1 VTLRAMSG
9 MTPSPIIV
17 DLFTQDLHVESH
29 GILRADQRRMTAGVD
44 ADWRS
49 AIFHAETNDDVHAD
63 HWEMHPLADEA
74 VCCLRG
80 ATRIY
85 VRAVKPGTPD
95 ELVPLLPCQAAIVP
109 RGRWHRLEVD
119 EPTDL
124 LALTV
129 RRGTQFE
136 KRDDQP
142 RTRNQPAS

>member
-1 VTLRAMSG
+1 
-9 MTPSPIIV
+9 
-17 DLFTQDLHVESH
+17 
-29 GILRADQRRMTAGVD
+29 MTAGVD

-80 ATRIY
+80 AIRID
-85 VRAVKPGTPD
+85 VRAAKPGTPD

-119 EPTDL
+119 ERPTSSPSRS
-124 LALTV
+124 AAA
-129 RRGTQFE
+129 RSSRSGTTNHGQE
-136 KRDDQP
+136 TNP
-142 RTRNQPAS
+142 RHE